1 LPGSA
6 RCKPQHLG
14 FDPPRRAGAGGGL
27 FHRAARA
34 GAAMHASRGAMPD
47 GGTHMEEELRPRPR
61 DAQWSWF
68 KIAMVVASLLAMA
81 VLLLWDLER

>member
-1 LPGSA
+1 
-6 RCKPQHLG
+6 
-14 FDPPRRAGAGGGL
+14 
-27 FHRAARA
+27 
-34 GAAMHASRGAMPD
+34 MHASRGAMPD

-61 DAQWSWF
+61 DAQWTWF